1 MEKEVTTLVSLVLGL
16 IDGKLVDDWQDID
29 LNEVNTWNLACLE
42 EILDESE
49 GGQFSIRD
57 LLDLE
62 EHVAAVLY
70 YFVDPLSMFEMVGTC

>member
-1 MEKEVTTLVSLVLGL
+1 MKKEVTTLVSLVLGL

>member
-16 IDGKLVDDWQDID
+16 IDGELVDDWQDID
-29 LNEVNTWNLACLE
+29 LNEVNTRNLACLE

-49 GGQFSIRD
+49 GGEFSIRD